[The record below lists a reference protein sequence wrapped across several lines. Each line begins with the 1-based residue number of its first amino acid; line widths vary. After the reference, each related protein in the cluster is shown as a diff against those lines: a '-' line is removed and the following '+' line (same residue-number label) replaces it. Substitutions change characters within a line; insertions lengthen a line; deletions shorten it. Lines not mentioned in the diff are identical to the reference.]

1 MKKRIFVSFDFD
13 NDKSLKELII
23 GQSRQAD
30 SPFEVVD
37 HSLKESQPESE
48 WEQKARQAIGRAEVL
63 IVMLGPTTRR
73 ASGVLKEVNMANE
86 LDKQRFQIIG
96 YSNGTSN
103 WAVPGGGR
111 TYSWNW
117 ENLKN
122 LLS

>member
-1 MKKRIFVSFDFD
+1 MKKRIFASFDFD
-13 NDKSLKELII
+13 NDKSLKDLII
-23 GQSRQAD
+23 DQSRQAD

-37 HSLKESQPESE
+37 HSLKESQPESD
-48 WEQKARQAIGRAEVL
+48 WEQKVRQAIGRAEVL
-63 IVMLGPTTRR
+63 IVMLGPTTRH
-73 ASGVLKEVNMANE
+73 APGVLKEVNMANE
-86 LDKQRFQIIG
+86 LGKQRFQIIG

-117 ENLKN
+117 GNLKN